1 MERNQVISR
10 NNDSIIGTFNYDI
23 DLLKIHDY
31 FNILSLPIIFIN
43 NWIELLFGQIFGFDL
58 VFYLFLVYISVD
70 LIWLILKPKAVGSP
84 STILLHHV
92 ISLLGWMIPLYDNNL
107 MLITRLALLVEFNT
121 WFNILKRYYKYDFI
135 YNSFYVTW
143 FIFRVLLY
151 PILLYMSLNGFYT
164 YYFIKGTIFNWSFP
178 VLLICLTLTFLNY
191 KWSYQLIVKKGYLG
205 VTSKRD

>member
-1 MERNQVISR
+1 
-10 NNDSIIGTFNYDI
+10 
-23 DLLKIHDY
+23 
-31 FNILSLPIIFIN
+31 
-43 NWIELLFGQIFGFDL
+43 
-58 VFYLFLVYISVD
+58 
-70 LIWLILKPKAVGSP
+70 LIWLILKPRAVGSP

-164 YYFIKGTIFNWSFP
+164 YYFIKGTIFNWSLP

-205 VTSKRD
+205 VTSRRD